1 MFRHVGGSSPERA
14 DVAHFLQLLL
24 SETKDNNKNSMSEIL
39 ATAVTLE
46 EQYIYMDSS
55 TTIVT
60 DSFVE
65 QPSRHP

>member
-24 SETKDNNKNSMSEIL
+24 SETKDNKNSMSEIL